1 MFVIVKQNQNS
12 LTHLTASA
20 APKIHI
26 TKEAAI
32 EESKRL
38 AEQNPGSY
46 FYVMEAVHKAKASVI
61 VMDYEMK

>member
-12 LTHLTASA
+12 HTHLTASSV
-20 APKIHI
+20 KIHI

-46 FYVMEAVHKAKASVI
+46 FFVMEAVHKAKASI
-61 VMDYEMK
+61 LVMDYEMK